1 MRFFVIYKLGERKI
15 AELFEDGVAAIR
27 YAEKHNG
34 KIYFEKEGVQYPD
47 EKEKGPHAAATAI
60 RSGCE

>member
-1 MRFFVIYKLGERKI
+1 MRFFVIYKLGERKN
-15 AELFEDGVAAIR
+15 AEHKEKEEAAIR

-60 RSGCE
+60 RSECE